1 VDFHVSIQLG
11 NNSWNVHYNL
21 GLCYTQLHQL
31 QPAIQELRQAVLL
44 EPTSLPA
51 KYALGIALPQA
62 RLSQLSK
69 SLRARKALAS
79 ATANWEFSG
88 LACRAF

>member
-1 VDFHVSIQLG
+1 M
-11 NNSWNVHYNL
+11 
-21 GLCYTQLHQL
+21 L

-62 RLSQLSK
+62 GAAKPAIQVLA
-69 SLRARKALAS
+69 ARKALAS